1 MVPGVLG
8 LKPAPNDGTPGSLCH
23 LLDPCGDAVDNE
35 SKSDG
40 NVFRTDTC
48 RYPTDPR
55 ECSNCT
61 CPYCKVSCVHD
72 SLLFFWSLHK
82 RSNHLLTIERFH
94 SRGHRP
100 YWFSET
106 KDNVCIKIQFNSRRI
121 GLVHQYG
128 RRFFVLE
135 HQYGRRDVI

>member
-1 MVPGVLG
+1 MAIYTAATFGAFWCVVL
-8 LKPAPNDGTPGSLCH
+8 KIYFKYRAFSL
-23 LLDPCGDAVDNE
+23 D
-35 SKSDG
+35 
-40 NVFRTDTC
+40 
-48 RYPTDPR
+48 
-55 ECSNCT
+55 
-61 CPYCKVSCVHD
+61 
-72 SLLFFWSLHK
+72 
-82 RSNHLLTIERFH
+82 
-94 SRGHRP
+94 GHRP

>member
-1 MVPGVLG
+1 MVHVIVTVC
-8 LKPAPNDGTPGSLCH
+8 KH
-23 LLDPCGDAVDNE
+23 LLL
-35 SKSDG
+35 
-40 NVFRTDTC
+40 
-48 RYPTDPR
+48 PTSELVCQP
-55 ECSNCT
+55 
-61 CPYCKVSCVHD
+61 
-72 SLLFFWSLHK
+72 
-82 RSNHLLTIERFH
+82 IERFH

-128 RRFFVLE
+128 RRFFGLE

>member
-1 MVPGVLG
+1 MCNAATTVR
-8 LKPAPNDGTPGSLCH
+8 AQTTNDFQNIVNKKLPYITQ
-23 LLDPCGDAVDNE
+23 
-35 SKSDG
+35 DG
-40 NVFRTDTC
+40 IINKERGGI
-48 RYPTDPR
+48 
-55 ECSNCT
+55 
-61 CPYCKVSCVHD
+61 
-72 SLLFFWSLHK
+72 
-82 RSNHLLTIERFH
+82 IERFH